1 MANEV
6 RTVPGS
12 GSPPQFVGRE
22 AELGSLL
29 TVLDDAGPVLV
40 YVHGIAGVGMSALV
54 SAFADRARSAGA
66 TVVLLDCRSIEPTD
80 RGFIH
85 SLASALGA
93 RASTLG
99 AVSERIGRL
108 GHRVV
113 LVLGTYEVFRFL
125 DTWLR
130 ETFLPSLGANVR
142 LLLSGRE
149 PPVTDRLA
157 SPAMTHRDRS
167 LSL

>member
-1 MANEV
+1 MANAV
-6 RTVPGS
+6 PTVPPLGWL
-12 GSPPQFVGRE
+12 PQFVGRE

-40 YVHGIAGVGMSALV
+40 YVHGIAGVGKSALV
-54 SAFADRARSAGA
+54 STFAGRARSAGA

-85 SLASALGA
+85 SLASAVGS

-99 AVSERIGRL
+99 AVADRIGRL

-113 LVLGTYEVFRFL
+113 VV
-125 DTWLR
+125 
-130 ETFLPSLGANVR
+130 
-142 LLLSGRE
+142 
-149 PPVTDRLA
+149 
-157 SPAMTHRDRS
+157 
-167 LSL
+167 